1 MGFDDCSLF
10 GEQTACFISSAIGQ
24 VGCSA
29 EQVSHA
35 IGKLSE
41 ACSSYSH
48 VEGSDRLSVR
58 QSIRP
63 STIICAS
70 IVRKPLVKIDRIK
83 NATLT
88 FDNTKIDW
96 DVLERNFGP
105 LNKGDIVFHK

>member
-63 STIICAS
+63 STVIKMS
-70 IVRKPLVKIDRIK
+70 IVRKSGLPERQTT
-83 NATLT
+83 ATLT

>member
-1 MGFDDCSLF
+1 MGFDDLVDCS
-10 GEQTACFISSAIGQ
+10 CFISSAIGQ

-29 EQVSHA
+29 EQASYA
-35 IGKLSE
+35 IGELNK
-41 ACSSYSH
+41 AMGSYSH

-63 STIICAS
+63 STVIKMS

-88 FDNTKIDW
+88 VDNVKIDW
-96 DVLERNFGP
+96 DILEKNFGP
-105 LNKGDIVFHK
+105 FNKGDIVFHK